1 MEKKSVAQTSKA
13 LSNPVHQMKIYE
25 EFVKKEKS
33 YSHRNK
39 TEEFT
44 MNPSTRNYAFI
55 FIYLFSCKPS

>member
-1 MEKKSVAQTSKA
+1 MEKKTVVQTSKA

-25 EFVKKEKS
+25 EFVRKEKS

-44 MNPSTRNYAFI
+44 MNPQTRKTASFNS
-55 FIYLFSCKPS
+55 LQ

>member
-44 MNPSTRNYAFI
+44 MNPSTRN
-55 FIYLFSCKPS
+55 